1 MKNIRY
7 LKRLLA
13 SIYLYL
19 AIFDIS
25 ALVWFMITGS
35 EPATLIVSVNAVV
48 GAESIIS
55 GIIKLSERKN
65 EKADVS
71 EDIIK
76 KEYI

>member
-1 MKNIRY
+1 MKSVRY

-25 ALVWFMITGS
+25 ALVWFMISGS
-35 EPATLIVSVNAVV
+35 EPATLIVSVNTIV

-55 GIIKLSERKN
+55 GIIKLSEQKN
-65 EKADVS
+65 KNAVS
-71 EDIIK
+71 IDE
-76 KEYI
+76 